1 MWLDHRTNMMAT
13 ERYSIQLTQGSRA
26 LRGLGLSGNSLL
38 GGYTNPTP
46 PHLDFTITITRP
58 MPAFGLR
65 RESFPTC
72 QNKFSIIFMK
82 VQTPQKRPDPKHP
95 HTQTLPLLSFV
106 QTTRS
111 SSSSVQTTVR
121 FPLFPWSTQETAP
134 PPSSASWWVGWV
146 GVHILGLVGRPDMVK
161 GASSTRG
168 GFDWYTRIL
177 GVVAK
182 PF

>member
-111 SSSSVQTTVR
+111 SSSSVQTTNYANYSHAGKHKM
-121 FPLFPWSTQETAP
+121 LSKLATQ
-134 PPSSASWWVGWV
+134 SFI
-146 GVHILGLVGRPDMVK
+146 ILRLIARNPNFVQPKVPYFNV
-161 GASSTRG
+161 S
-168 GFDWYTRIL
+168 
-177 GVVAK
+177 
-182 PF
+182 

>member
-1 MWLDHRTNMMAT
+1 MM

-72 QNKFSIIFMK
+72 QNKFSIDHHHFYESVNSPK
-82 VQTPQKRPDPKHP
+82 EAGPQTPP
-95 HTQTLPLLSFV
+95 HSDFTVALLCANYKIIIILCANHSQV
-106 QTTRS
+106 SPIHMVYTRDCTTTIIS
-111 SSSSVQTTVR
+111 
-121 FPLFPWSTQETAP
+121 E
-134 PPSSASWWVGWV
+134 
-146 GVHILGLVGRPDMVK
+146 LVGRV
-161 GASSTRG
+161 G
-168 GFDWYTRIL
+168 GCPYPGSCRT
-177 GVVAK
+177 
-182 PF
+182 P